1 MKKIKT
7 IYYFYPSLIVFLTLI
22 SMFLNVEIFRSPLQ
36 TFSAW
41 FVLSVLTFTV
51 GWAIDKFFGWVYGG
65 KVIFVT
71 IIISVL
77 FSLGFAVFF
86 GEYFYISNPFLEDL
100 LFYGL
105 RGILL
110 GSMAFFGMAVSETVR
125 RETLC
130 EIYDSIE
137 KETELKLKNAEE
149 KASLI
154 IEKAEL
160 EAEKILSEAKSNVG
174 ILNRQYEELMLKI
187 ETLIN
192 TEKNILKKYEENNS
206 NEIKD

>member
-1 MKKIKT
+1 VKKIKT

>member
-1 MKKIKT
+1 MKKVKT

-160 EAEKILSEAKSNVG
+160 EAEKILSEAKNNVG
-174 ILNRQYEELMLKI
+174 KLNRQYEELMLKI

>member
-1 MKKIKT
+1 MKKVKT

-130 EIYDSIE
+130 EIYVSIE

-174 ILNRQYEELMLKI
+174 NLNRQYEELMLKI